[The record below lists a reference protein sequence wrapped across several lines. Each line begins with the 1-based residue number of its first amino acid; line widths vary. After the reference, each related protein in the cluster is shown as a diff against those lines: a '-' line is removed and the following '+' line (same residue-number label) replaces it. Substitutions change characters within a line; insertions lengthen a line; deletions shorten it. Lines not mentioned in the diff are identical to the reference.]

1 LILGQCI
8 ILHCIYVLLSFQ
20 GLDIDC
26 KLSLSLRVLIWIV
39 NRVWHVHCHT
49 CDSVCVLSKLNWIL
63 ILVAS
68 KDPPH
73 SHLMLRMV
81 VSGPFLYIGSIL
93 LSNIVWRHNLYL
105 IFTAFKSSVF
115 PLASS
120 TLFTHLW
127 IFLIHYNVSN
137 KELIHARYNTLVIEL
152 SSPRVFLVVY
162 NKPGCGQAQLMQ
174 TWIMLLGKKVSGFP
188 NKTSN
193 YMKWE
198 QISDDKIHREEVCTF
213 Y

>member
-1 LILGQCI
+1 M
-8 ILHCIYVLLSFQ
+8 SFQ
-20 GLDIDC
+20 GLDIGC
-26 KLSLSLRVLIWIV
+26 KLSLSLRFLIWIV

-63 ILVAS
+63 IPAAS

-73 SHLMLRMV
+73 SHLMLWMV

-93 LSNIVWRHNLYL
+93 QSNVVWRHNLYL
-105 IFTAFKSSVF
+105 IFTAFNSSLF
-115 PLASS
+115 PLTSS

-127 IFLIHYNVSN
+127 IFLIRYNISN
-137 KELIHARYNTLVIEL
+137 KELIHARYNTLVVEL
-152 SSPRVFLVVY
+152 SSLWVFLVVY
-162 NKPGCGQAQLMQ
+162 NKPGCGQPQLTQ
-174 TWIMLLGKKVSGFP
+174 TWIILLGKKVSGFP

-193 YMKWE
+193 YMNWE
-198 QISDDKIHREEVCTF
+198 QISNDKIHRGEVCIF